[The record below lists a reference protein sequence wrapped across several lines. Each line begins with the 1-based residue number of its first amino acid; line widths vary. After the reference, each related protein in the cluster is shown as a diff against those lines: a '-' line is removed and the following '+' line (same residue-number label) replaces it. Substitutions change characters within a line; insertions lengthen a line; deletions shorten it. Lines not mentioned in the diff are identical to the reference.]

1 MQNLPEKNIQSL
13 ERGQSKIPILPLYDL
28 QCAQDT
34 KKIVTI
40 NGLVRQYFVFV
51 QTADPRGRFYGRIA
65 ECPERK
71 HKKFSVLKFDCIL
84 GCSVLGTSNLFQNAV
99 QIADHNGGGGGRLV

>member
-34 KKIVTI
+34 KKNIKI
-40 NGLVRQYFVFV
+40 NGVVRQYFVFV
-51 QTADPRGRFYGRIA
+51 QTADPRWRFYGRIA
-65 ECPERK
+65 ECPKRR
-71 HKKFSVLKFDCIL
+71 HKKISVLKFDCIL

-99 QIADHNGGGGGRLV
+99 QIADRNVGEGRLV